1 MRKYAKITPEGTR
14 DLLFGECAVR
24 RDIETK
30 LASLFRGMG
39 YQEVETPG
47 LEFYDVFQPG
57 AAGLPTEMMFK
68 LSDSKGRL
76 LVLRPDSTMPI
87 ARMTAT
93 RLQNAALPIRLYY
106 NQKIFHSNPSFSGH
120 SDEME
125 QMGVELIG
133 AKGLRADLEMIT
145 TSVRALSYCVKDF
158 RIELGHAGFFQDISA
173 RLPVGDEQRE
183 DLRLFIES
191 KNFAALDN
199 LLDTLEDGPAV
210 RLMRKLPRLF
220 GGEEVFDEAEALCG
234 EEIPTGSL
242 DYLKSLYS
250 ALIGAGLGD
259 KIIIDLGLV
268 HRNEYYTDIIFR
280 GYTDGSSDTILSGGR
295 YDHLLSHYGTPMPA
309 IGFAVDVD
317 AVAKLSLSDPRA
329 SSPKSAQV
337 LVHGRDGFELQAI
350 RYAEQLREQ
359 GLVCELSV
367 FDTEEAARQYAQRRG
382 ISRMDVVYEKIEI
395 SHLEPALV

>member
-1 MRKYAKITPEGTR
+1 MRRYAKITPEGTR

-24 RDIETK
+24 RDVEAK

-68 LSDSKGRL
+68 LTDSKGRL

-145 TSVRALSYCVKDF
+145 TAVRALSYCVKDF

-173 RLPVGDEQRE
+173 RLPVGEEQRE

-199 LLDTLEDGPAV
+199 FLDTLPDGPAV

-220 GGEEVFDEAEALCG
+220 GGEEVFGEAQTLCG
-234 EEIPTGSL
+234 DEIPTGSL
-242 DYLKSLYS
+242 DYLKSLYG
-250 ALIGAGLGD
+250 ALISAGLGD

-280 GYTDGSSDTILSGGR
+280 GYTEGSSDTILSGGR
-295 YDHLLSHYGTPMPA
+295 YDHLLGHYGAPTPA

-317 AVAKLSLSDPRA
+317 AVAKLFLADPQA
-329 SSPKSAQV
+329 SRPESAQV
-337 LVHGRDGFELQAI
+337 LVHGRDGFELQAV
-350 RYAEQLREQ
+350 RYAEQLRSQ
-359 GLVCELSV
+359 GLICELSV
-367 FDTEEAARQYAQRRG
+367 FDTEEDAGQYARRRG
-382 ISRMDVVYEKIEI
+382 IPRMDVVYDKIEI
-395 SHLEPALV
+395 SQLNSGME